1 MSAPAR
7 MVGMAEIIDGAAVA
21 REILGNAKE
30 WVRTLQRSG
39 LQLTLAVKLVGSIR
53 RPRGATCWT

>member
-1 MSAPAR
+1 